1 MFVLFVFVF
10 QINTKDDCSSPT
22 FPADKLSY
30 AKEVWKRKSCSAFG
44 SFNKNSLYQ
53 LIGEDILEVEN
64 LVKLRPQQTVI
75 KLIA

>member
-1 MFVLFVFVF
+1 MSSLFLSSTS
-10 QINTKDDCSSPT
+10 INTKGGCSSAT

-30 AKEVWKRKSCSAFG
+30 TKEVWKRRSCSAFG

-64 LVKLRPQQTVI
+64 LVRLRPQQTVI